1 VQVAFP
7 LLYSGPKTHHWV
19 LTMLFRTPSLR
30 RTRPLMAA
38 AGLLCTLGLAG
49 CGAAGGGPASP
60 SPVTLKSL
68 AVSPTTS
75 SVLLGSTQQFT
86 VTGHYSDGSTR
97 DLTQSA
103 EWSSVQ
109 PAVAAISSSGMA
121 LSKQAGVATVTAS
134 SGSISGSA
142 TLTVSAPSLLSLSL
156 SPSSPS
162 IPKGETLQFT
172 VTGTFSNQSTQN
184 VTGATVWTT
193 SLGTVASID
202 SEGLATARNVG
213 TATVTVTSGGVSE
226 TATLTVTSPAL
237 TAMAITP
244 VNSSLG
250 LGTNEQF
257 MATGTFSD
265 GSSQDLTR
273 SVTWASATPA
283 VASIS
288 ASGLATTWS
297 IGKAKISAS
306 SGAASV
312 SGTLVVLPVAAV
324 DYFSNA
330 HNVNAPD
337 ANLNLVNTGLTGGDL
352 CAMVYVF
359 DSSQEMN
366 ECCGCSVSQD
376 AGMKTLS
383 VDNDLTSNTLTGV
396 KLTTGVIR
404 VVPAD
409 MASNPVCN
417 AGTVTPAGLV
427 LPWATHIQSVAPGT
441 FATTEVDSQLRPL
454 SKDELSDLASDCA
467 FIQKLGSGHGVCTCG
482 SGD

>member
-1 VQVAFP
+1 
-7 LLYSGPKTHHWV
+7 
-19 LTMLFRTPSLR
+19 
-30 RTRPLMAA
+30 MAA
-38 AGLLCTLGLAG
+38 AGLLCTLGLGG
-49 CGAAGGGPASP
+49 CGAAGGGPASS

-75 SVLLGSTQQFT
+75 SVLLGSAQQFT
-86 VTGHYSDGSTR
+86 VTGHYSDGSAR

-109 PAVAAISSSGMA
+109 PAIAAISSPGMA
-121 LSKQAGVATVTAS
+121 VAKQAGMATITAR
-134 SGSISGSA
+134 SGSVSGTA
-142 TLTVSAPSLLSLSL
+142 TLSVSAPSLVSLSL
-156 SPSSPS
+156 SPSSS
-162 IPKGETLQFT
+162 SVPKGKTLQFT
-172 VTGTFSNQSTQN
+172 VTGTFSDQNTQSM
-184 VTGATVWTT
+184 TGTTVWTT
-193 SLGTVASID
+193 SSGAVASIN
-202 SEGLATARNVG
+202 SAGLATARNVG
-213 TATVTVTSGGVSE
+213 TAIITVTSGTVSE
-226 TATLTVTSPAL
+226 TATLTVTAPAL

-250 LGTNEQF
+250 LGSKEQLL
-257 MATGTFSD
+257 ATGTFSD
-265 GSSQDLTR
+265 GSSQDLTP
-273 SVTWASATPA
+273 SVTWASQTPA

-288 ASGLATTWS
+288 AGGLATTWS
-297 IGKAKISAS
+297 IGRATISAS
-306 SGAASV
+306 SGAVSV
-312 SGTLVVLPVAAV
+312 SGSIVVLPVAAV

-330 HNVNAPD
+330 HNSNAPD

-404 VVPAD
+404 VIPAD
-409 MASNPVCN
+409 MASNPACN
-417 AGTVTPAGLV
+417 AGTVTPSGLV
-427 LPWATHIQSVAPGT
+427 SPWATHIQYLAPGT
-441 FATTEVDSQLRPL
+441 FSTTEVDSELHPL
-454 SKDELSDLASDCA
+454 GKDELSALESDCA